1 MIQTK
6 FWRMKCHNSSS
17 SWNDLYP
24 GAHCAVLFFAQV
36 SNILST
42 LETILTKGEVQSV
55 VVEYEAL
62 NVIIR

>member
-1 MIQTK
+1 ME
-6 FWRMKCHNSSS
+6 CPNSFS
-17 SWNDLYP
+17 SWSYLYL
-24 GAHCAVLFFAQV
+24 GTHCAVLLFPQV